1 MARKRV
7 VSRTVKGTIVNVL
20 AVDIETQ
27 EVKEIEIPVG
37 VKYTST
43 EKALKAISK
52 IMPENQK
59 AVAVLTLTE
68 FEQKYAMDE
77 EQFIKMATPI
87 E

>member
-7 VSRTVKGTIVNVL
+7 VSRTVKGTIVNTL
-20 AVDIETQ
+20 CVDVETQ

-37 VKYTST
+37 VKFTSN

-52 IMPENQK
+52 LLPENQK

-68 FEQKYAMDE
+68 FEQKYAMEE
-77 EQFIKMATPI
+77 EQFIKLATPI